1 MTTPS
6 RPAWVDRGLYPF
18 EDRWLE
24 VEGSVVHYVDEGPR
38 EAPVLVMAHSNPTWS
53 FLYRGVIAA
62 LRADYRCLALDYPGF
77 GLSRPA
83 ASYGFTLRE
92 HAGAVRAVADAAG
105 ADRVTLVGHD
115 WGGPIG
121 IGAFRDQPDR
131 IAAMVFGNT
140 KLWAD
145 TSAVARLFG
154 AALSRGLGRRM
165 ILERNAYV
173 RRLMPAAFTSRK
185 MTATEHDHYLAP
197 FPTPES
203 RVPIVV
209 SPREIVT
216 GRDFL
221 DEVEATL
228 PALRERPALLL
239 WATKDRATTAK
250 DRERLQRELP
260 CHELV
265 MLDGVG
271 HYLWEEVP
279 ERAGAAIR
287 SWAVALQGSAPPPR
301 SRRTPRTS
309 RSGRSPQ

>member
-1 MTTPS
+1 M
-6 RPAWVDRGLYPF
+6 DGELYPF
-18 EDRWLE
+18 EDCWLE
-24 VEGSVVHYVDEGPR
+24 VDGSIVHYVDEGPR
-38 EAPVLVMAHSNPTWS
+38 DAPVFVMTHSNPTWS
-53 FLYRGVIAA
+53 FLYRGLISA
-62 LRADYRCLALDYPGF
+62 LRADYRCIAVDYPGF

-92 HAGAVRAVADAAG
+92 HASVVRAVADAAG
-105 ADRVTLVGHD
+105 GDCVTLVGHD

-131 IAAMVFGNT
+131 ITGMVFGNT

-185 MTATEHDHYLAP
+185 LTATEHDHYLGP
-197 FPTPES
+197 FPSPES
-203 RVPIVV
+203 RIPIVV

-228 PALRERPALLL
+228 PTLRERPTLLL

-250 DRERLQRELP
+250 DRERLQCELP
-260 CHELV
+260 RNELV

-271 HYLWEEVP
+271 HYLWEEAP
-279 ERAGAAIR
+279 ERAAAAIR
-287 SWAVALQGSAPPPR
+287 AWAAALQGSAPRQR

-309 RSGRSPQ
+309 RSGPLQP